1 MMKRFTVLGI
11 ILLILC
17 LFLTACSIN
26 TPDPV
31 VGDPALLEFPGL
43 KWGMM
48 PDEVKDALQLSEK
61 QIAMDQMTGHT
72 DALSADQWVIIAD
85 DLEFFD
91 REIQSAYFTFYR
103 YAGEKFGL
111 AQVTLY
117 YPDDTDMLALR
128 DELLDVYGEGLTGK
142 TTVSFDSEGNPHYL
156 DQTELFQGLYVQWWE
171 SEPVLTTMFS
181 KEEQNSIIAHYAELQ
196 PLASRDTIAEVLSY
210 AHVSLDC
217 GETSEQVEIY
227 EDKNPY
233 ISRKHVSYNAVTIV
247 EWMQKFGK

>member
-1 MMKRFTVLGI
+1 MMKRFTFLGI

-17 LFLTACSIN
+17 LFLTACSTN

-43 KWGMM
+43 KWGMT
-48 PDEVKDALQLSEK
+48 PEEAKDALQLSEK
-61 QIAMDQMTGHT
+61 HIAMDQMINHT
-72 DALSADQWVIIAD
+72 EGSLFEQWVLVAH

-91 REIQSAYFTFYR
+91 REIQGAYFTFYR

-111 AQVTLY
+111 AQVNLY

-128 DELLDVYGEGLTGK
+128 DELLAVYGEGITEK
-142 TTVSFDSEGNPHYL
+142 TAVSFDSEGNPHYL

-181 KEEQNSIIAHYAELQ
+181 KEEQNAIIAHYVEQQ
-196 PLASRDTIAEVLSY
+196 PLASRDTVAEVLSH

-217 GETSEQVEIY
+217 GETNEQVEIY

-233 ISRKHVSYNAVTIV
+233 ISRKHLSYNAVTIV